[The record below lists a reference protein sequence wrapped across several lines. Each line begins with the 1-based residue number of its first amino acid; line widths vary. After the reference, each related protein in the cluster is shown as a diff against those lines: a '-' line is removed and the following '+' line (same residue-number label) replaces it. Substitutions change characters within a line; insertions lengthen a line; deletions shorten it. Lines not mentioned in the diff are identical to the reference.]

1 VPSRVFRDSTVV
13 IASLLPDVL
22 GTYGDGGNAQVLARR
37 LTWRGVTATVVPVT
51 SGVAVPAS
59 ADVYLLGGGEDHAQV
74 AASERLRASG
84 RITGAV
90 ARGAVVFGVC
100 AGLQLLGE
108 WFTDWHGRRHAG
120 LGLLDARTDRLR
132 SRAVGEVVAEPLR
145 LGATSTLTD
154 LLTGFE
160 NHGGRTTLGP
170 EAAPLGRVTRGVG
183 NGDGGVEGAVGG
195 RVVGTYLHGPV
206 LARNPALA
214 DALLGLVVDELP
226 PLDDSVVDRLRRN
239 LVPTAA

>member
-1 VPSRVFRDSTVV
+1 VPSKVSRDSTVV

-37 LTWRGVTATVVPVT
+37 LTWRGMPARVVAVT
-51 SGVAVPAS
+51 SGVAVPSS

-74 AASERLRASG
+74 AASDQLRASG
-84 RITGAV
+84 RIAAAV

-132 SRAVGEVVAEPLR
+132 TRAVGEVVARPLR
-145 LGATSTLTD
+145 LGDASTLTGW
-154 LLTGFE
+154 LTGFE
-160 NHGGRTTLGP
+160 NHGGRTTLGTG
-170 EAAPLGRVTRGVG
+170 AAPLAHVTRGVG
-183 NGDGGVEGAVGG
+183 NGAGGVEGAVGG
-195 RVVGTYLHGPV
+195 RVVASYLHGPV

-214 DALLGLVVDELP
+214 DALLEFVVGDLP
-226 PLDDSVVDRLRRN
+226 PLDDSVVHRLRRR